1 MAYKVHKAPPKP
13 SVPSCPHCDGAYWR
27 YNGSSWYACDR
38 TTKKLHVC
46 AAPELWRK
54 GANSNER
61 LLCALNSSPGNGGMQ
76 GGGGL

>member
-1 MAYKVHKAPPKP
+1 MSAL
-13 SVPSCPHCDGAYWR
+13 R
-27 YNGSSWYACDR
+27 LR
-38 TTKKLHVC
+38 
-46 AAPELWRK
+46 LWRK